1 MGRKNKGITRI
12 ESQKITIVAKNNIIK
27 SRAIKNNIEKMKV
40 KKLIKINERK
50 VIVVKRTEI
59 GGMKKE
65 IKRIVINGKMYEKIR
80 K

>member
-1 MGRKNKGITRI
+1 MERKNKGITRI